1 MRPLVNELKTRNVRK
16 AVCVIVQHRQML
28 NQKLED
34 YDAVP
39 DYDLSIMKEQQTLYD
54 ITSNILNRIRMVL
67 EKAIW

>member
-1 MRPLVNELKTRNVRK
+1 MRPLVNELKTRKVRK

-39 DYDLSIMKEQQTLYD
+39 DYDLSIMKEQQTLYY